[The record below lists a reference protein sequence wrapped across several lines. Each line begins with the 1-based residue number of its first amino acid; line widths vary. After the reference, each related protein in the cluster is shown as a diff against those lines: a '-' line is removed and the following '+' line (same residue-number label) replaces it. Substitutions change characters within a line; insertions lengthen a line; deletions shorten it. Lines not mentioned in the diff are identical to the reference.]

1 MKTSSKYVIIF
12 DLETGGL
19 CSKDKLAFYDV
30 PIVESAMVV
39 VDMEKLEICDECSLI
54 VERDYKEGLIYEQQA
69 IDVHGI
75 TEEIQN
81 SKGVSLKEL
90 YKKWLELFKK
100 YKNPRQLCTLS
111 GHNIVGY
118 DVPFIR
124 NMFEYME
131 DDLDKYVKFYIDTMQ
146 IAHMAALEQQDYKLH
161 TCCDSFNIDLV
172 NAHRALDDT
181 KANAYL
187 FIEFVKRLRGT
198 GASSLGTT
206 NSSQETGFIRFREK
220 FQL

>member
-81 SKGVSLKEL
+81 SKGVSLKSYTRSGWNYL
-90 YKKWLELFKK
+90 
-100 YKNPRQLCTLS
+100 KN
-111 GHNIVGY
+111 
-118 DVPFIR
+118 IR
-124 NMFEYME
+124 
-131 DDLDKYVKFYIDTMQ
+131 I
-146 IAHMAALEQQDYKLH
+146 
-161 TCCDSFNIDLV
+161 LV
-172 NAHRALDDT
+172 NYVLYQVIT
-181 KANAYL
+181 
-187 FIEFVKRLRGT
+187 
-198 GASSLGTT
+198 
-206 NSSQETGFIRFREK
+206 
-220 FQL
+220 